1 MTSNEL
7 ILVALLVCGVLIFF
21 AFIGLIV
28 FFAVKNNTKI
38 ALNVDY
44 YMCLGCFVLILYSFL
59 NLMINPYDHSYES
72 VGLPG
77 DYGGQDMLVLSYK
90 IYLSIVVA
98 LLFFPYCLIVNKSL
112 SNIKTR
118 LRAKFKL
125 FLLVFLVVQIILI
138 QRQRNIID
146 KMDYSEFEQHFKEM
160 GYSRP

>member
-1 MTSNEL
+1 MTNNDIIL
-7 ILVALLVCGVLIFF
+7 ISFLVALVLIFF
-21 AFIGLIV
+21 SLIGLIV
-28 FFAVKNNTKI
+28 FFAIKNNTKI

-44 YMCLGCFVLILYSFL
+44 YMCLTCFILILYSFL

-72 VGLPG
+72 AGLPG

-125 FLLVFLVVQIILI
+125 FLLVFLVTQIILI
-138 QRQRNIID
+138 KRQRNIID